1 MVAKRY
7 PGVNAENL
15 VTLTKNS
22 RWSTPDFLNVNARS
36 LSIDKLDELL
46 VVARMNDVAS
56 VNVAE
61 TWLKSYI
68 ASEFVGLAGF
78 FCETKNQVERGRGGV
93 ACYVAET
100 VVYDRLHGIEDD
112 NTKCYGLR

>member
-61 TWLKSYI
+61 TWLRATLIRNLS
-68 ASEFVGLAGF
+68 
-78 FCETKNQVERGRGGV
+78 
-93 ACYVAET
+93 
-100 VVYDRLHGIEDD
+100 D
-112 NTKCYGLR
+112 